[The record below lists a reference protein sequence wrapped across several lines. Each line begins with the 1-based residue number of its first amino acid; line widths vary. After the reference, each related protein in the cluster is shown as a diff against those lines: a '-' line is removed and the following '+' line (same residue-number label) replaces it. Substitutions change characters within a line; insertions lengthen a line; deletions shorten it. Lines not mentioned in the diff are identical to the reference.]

1 MKKFNTLS
9 AVLSALILSF
19 AFSVSAS
26 ANSSWVWI
34 TQTRP
39 YDVLPFVIV
48 GTLVAETL
56 LIDRA
61 GKIEKAFKTFFFV
74 LVGNI
79 LSFITP
85 YIIYDNFS
93 EPYSSAG
100 YSLSEILARGP
111 YYTVGTA
118 FLFLTLI
125 IEMPF
130 VYFFL
135 RKDSENRKKLMAAIA
150 AANILTTLLTALTER
165 ILCQGRW

>member
-61 GKIEKAFKTFFFV
+61 GKIEKAFKY
-74 LVGNI
+74 
-79 LSFITP
+79 FIFHNAL
-85 YIIYDNFS
+85 YN
-93 EPYSSAG
+93 
-100 YSLSEILARGP
+100 
-111 YYTVGTA
+111 
-118 FLFLTLI
+118 
-125 IEMPF
+125 
-130 VYFFL
+130 L
-135 RKDSENRKKLMAAIA
+135 R
-150 AANILTTLLTALTER
+150 
-165 ILCQGRW
+165 